1 MIKIIDNYLNEKDF
15 NFVHS
20 TLNDEQ
26 FLWEWRKVANHN
38 SKNYGEDFQF
48 MHFFIEYGKTFYINA
63 SQLPITIV
71 QRYAKDENKKFRI
84 SRAKANLFIKTS
96 EQPKQ
101 LGYHKDITDSEKF
114 LTVIL
119 YLETSNGYT
128 EFKDGTRIDSI
139 KNRAVIFPA
148 HIEHQT
154 VTQTDTLFRTNI
166 NVNIEETC

>member
-1 MIKIIDNYLNEKDF
+1 MMKIIDDYLSEKDF

-20 TLNDEQ
+20 TLNSRE
-26 FLWEWRKVANHN
+26 FLWEWHKVANRN
-38 SKNYGEDFQF
+38 SKNPGDDFQF
-48 MHFFIEYGKTFYINA
+48 MHFFLEYGKIFYINA
-63 SQLPITIV
+63 SQIPVTIV
-71 QRYAKDENKKFRI
+71 QRYAMEENKKFRI

-101 LGYHKDITDSEKF
+101 LGFHKDIEDSDNL
-114 LTVIL
+114 LTIIL

-128 EFKDGTRIDSI
+128 EFKDGTKVDSV
-139 KNRAVIFPA
+139 KNRTVIFPA

-166 NVNIEETC
+166 NVNIEDIC

>member
-1 MIKIIDNYLNEKDF
+1 MIKIIDDYLNEKDF
-15 NFVHS
+15 NFIHS

-26 FLWEWRKVANHN
+26 FLWEWKKVANEY

-48 MHFFIEYGKTFYINA
+48 IHFFIDHNRLCYLNSI
-63 SQLPITIV
+63 QLPLTIV
-71 QRYAKDENKKFRI
+71 QRYARDKNKKFRI

-101 LGYHKDITDSEKF
+101 LGYHKDMPDRNKC
-114 LTVIL
+114 LTIIL

-139 KNRAVIFPA
+139 KNRVAIFPA

-166 NVNIEETC
+166 NVNIEEL

>member
-1 MIKIIDNYLNEKDF
+1 MKIIDDYLNKDDF
-15 NFVHS
+15 NFVHN
-20 TLNDEQ
+20 TLNNEQ

-48 MHFFIEYGKTFYINA
+48 MHFFIEYGKPFYVNA
-63 SQLPITIV
+63 SLLPSIII
-71 QRYAKDENKKFRI
+71 QRYAQGENKKFRI

-101 LGYHKDITDSEKF
+101 LGFHKDITDSDNF
-114 LTVIL
+114 LTTIL

-128 EFKDGTRIDSI
+128 EFKDGTKIDSV
-139 KNRAVIFPA
+139 KNRVAIFPA
-148 HIEHQT
+148 NLEHQT

-166 NVNIEETC
+166 NVNIEEIC